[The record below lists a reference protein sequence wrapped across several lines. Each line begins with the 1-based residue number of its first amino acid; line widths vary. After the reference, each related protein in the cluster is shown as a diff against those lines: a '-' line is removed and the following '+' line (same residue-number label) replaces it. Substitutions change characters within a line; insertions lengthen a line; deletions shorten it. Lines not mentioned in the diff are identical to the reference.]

1 MLTWATMTYTKAAF
15 STTITVPISRAE
27 YVVKRRLTN
36 CPMRFFLAVNTIKGI
51 MGNAI
56 IRLRSTWLY
65 TNKDKG
71 SKPKSTAV
79 VVGKTLTTLVII
91 LRRVLFTFVPSMP
104 SMIAIPARVP
114 VVEEAKPEHN
124 SVTAKTIAAS
134 DPKIGIIM
142 RYASSTADTL
152 LNFG

>member
-1 MLTWATMTYTKAAF
+1 M
-15 STTITVPISRAE
+15 
-27 YVVKRRLTN
+27 
-36 CPMRFFLAVNTIKGI
+36 
-51 MGNAI
+51 
-56 IRLRSTWLY
+56 
-65 TNKDKG
+65 
-71 SKPKSTAV
+71 
-79 VVGKTLTTLVII
+79 VVGKTLIILVII

-104 SMIAIPARVP
+104 SMIDMPARVP

-142 RYASSTADTL
+142 RYASSIADTL